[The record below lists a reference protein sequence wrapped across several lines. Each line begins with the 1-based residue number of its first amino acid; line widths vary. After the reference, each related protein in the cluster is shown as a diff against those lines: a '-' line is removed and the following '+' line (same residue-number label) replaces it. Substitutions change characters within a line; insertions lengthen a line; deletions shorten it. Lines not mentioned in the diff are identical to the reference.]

1 MMSFP
6 LSEAPFAK
14 NKNLLALFRLRQKPN
29 KQAKQKNPTTT
40 NTEKKPTFFEKISFL
55 CHALEKLVNRRAE
68 KILGCLGKLFVVQAA
83 SE

>member
-1 MMSFP
+1 MSFP

-40 NTEKKPTFFEKISFL
+40 NTEKNPPSLK
-55 CHALEKLVNRRAE
+55 KLAFCVTR
-68 KILGCLGKLFVVQAA
+68 
-83 SE
+83 